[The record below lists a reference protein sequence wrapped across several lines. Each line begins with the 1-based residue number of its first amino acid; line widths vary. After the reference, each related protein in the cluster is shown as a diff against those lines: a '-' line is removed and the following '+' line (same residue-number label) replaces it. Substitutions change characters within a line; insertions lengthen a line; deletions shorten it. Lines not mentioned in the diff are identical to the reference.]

1 MNGSG
6 PGSAKSA
13 SPGSTFAPGSEFIG
27 SPDVIP
33 PGHTEHAT
41 PVGTPISP
49 PLNPGL
55 SGHLLLPYHSGAPL
69 IFRSYIIPF
78 VIYHYLA

>member
-6 PGSAKSA
+6 PGGVKSI
-13 SPGSTFAPGSEFIG
+13 SPGSTFAPGSGFTG

-41 PVGTPISP
+41 PVGAPISP
-49 PLNPGL
+49 PAAPGL
-55 SGHLLLPYHSGAPL
+55 SGHLLLSYHSGAPL
-69 IFRSYIIPF
+69 VFRSSLNSFY
-78 VIYHYLA
+78 YLI

>member
-6 PGSAKSA
+6 PGGVKSI
-13 SPGSTFAPGSEFIG
+13 SPGSTFAPGSGFTG

-41 PVGTPISP
+41 PVGAPISP
-49 PLNPGL
+49 PPPQPLDYRATFCCHIIL
-55 SGHLLLPYHSGAPL
+55 ARRWFSAHHS
-69 IFRSYIIPF
+69 IPF
-78 VIYHYLA
+78 II